1 MKRSYSL
8 KRNKEFRH
16 TYRRGES
23 KAARGLVIVYNRRY
37 IKPAKLCGAKEA
49 EMQKK
54 ERSRLKVGF
63 SVSKKLGNAVERN
76 HIKRRLRAALDPII
90 KAKKV
95 KGGYDVIFI
104 AREPI
109 KSYDLP
115 AIEREIY
122 SLIRRAELLRE
133 NERKI

>member
-23 KAARGLVIVYNRRY
+23 KAAKGLVIVYNRRY
-37 IKPAKLCGAKEA
+37 IKPQKQRDAKDA
-49 EMQKK
+49 ELLKK
-54 ERSRLKVGF
+54 ERSRLRVGF
-63 SVSKKLGNAVERN
+63 SVSKKLGNAVGRN
-76 HIKRRLRAALDPII
+76 YIKRRLRAALDPLI
-90 KAKKV
+90 KANRI

-122 SLIRRAELLRE
+122 SLIRRAELLCDT
-133 NERKI
+133 ERKI